1 MSALC
6 VAGGNAFYDRI
17 AAAASETLQLT
28 GNACIEL
35 TFCDA
40 DEIRAL
46 NRETRGID
54 KATDVLSFPSLALQA
69 GQYAPF
75 TPQRYPLDTDPIS
88 GAVLLGSIVICEQ
101 IACEQAREYGHGET
115 REKGYLFLHGV
126 LHLLGFDHIDEQD
139 RARMRATEE
148 QILLALDIRR
158 EE

>member
-46 NRETRGID
+46 NREMRGID
-54 KATDVLSFPSLALQA
+54 KATDVAKKMLTVEV
-69 GQYAPF
+69 